1 MADAKIRY
9 NPDHSVVEFAPPEG
23 DEYGPMETPDDEV
36 VILADADDP
45 GNAFL
50 AVLDDGYEGLPPNTI
65 YKLVPVATILETVKD
80 LEADDTILE
89 TVDDLEADEE
99 EEDDEE
105 DEEEVA

>member
-50 AVLDDGYEGLPPNTI
+50 AVLDDGYEGLAPNTI
-65 YKLVPVATILETVKD
+65 YKLVPVA
-80 LEADDTILE
+80 TILE

>member
-65 YKLVPVATILETVKD
+65 YKLVPVATILETV
-80 LEADDTILE
+80 
-89 TVDDLEADEE
+89 DDLEADE